1 VESLVYVCI
10 RGPWKVNS
18 RRSPLNYKTN
28 VLAILSVLLLVTGGY
43 AQQNQTNPSPDVPKV
58 VSDNAQPPKAVHR
71 EPPIYPA
78 DAKAKRIMGDV
89 VVEAVVDRQG
99 NVSSARM
106 ISGVKL
112 FEDAALT
119 AIKAWRFSPATL
131 DGQPVEQTIQVQI
144 KFRDGSPPTSAA
156 AK

>member
-1 VESLVYVCI
+1 MESLVYVCI
-10 RGPWKVNS
+10 RGPWKINS

-28 VLAILSVLLLVTGGY
+28 VLAILSVLLLVTAGY
-43 AQQNQTNPSPDVPKV
+43 AQQNQTNPSPDMPKAVSDKTQPPKV
-58 VSDNAQPPKAVHR
+58 VHR
-71 EPPIYPA
+71 EVPVYPA
-78 DAKAKRIMGDV
+78 EAKAKRLMGDV
-89 VVEAVVDRQG
+89 VVEVVVDRQG

-106 ISGVKL
+106 TSGLKI

-119 AIKAWRFSPATL
+119 AIKGWKFSPATL
-131 DGQPVEQTIQVQI
+131 DGQPVEQKTQVQL